1 MPELHLPFAAELPA
15 LPEWLATWPWAE
27 AAVIAFGFAWGSLL
41 GSFIN
46 VVVHR
51 LPLGESVAG
60 GGSRCPHCRCPIRAR
75 DNLPVIGWLLLRGR
89 CRSCQ
94 AGIAPAY
101 PLVEALCGLLVATL
115 VATELAAGGRW
126 LPGSSTGFPQGVD
139 RLLRGDWHLL
149 VTCCLHAGVVLTIVT
164 WALLDRS
171 DWKPQRVGSKCPRG
185 WFMLSA
191 GIVLAGVAICPTAAP
206 PGLLPGGAGWPA
218 EPNGVQGV
226 TASLVGMLLG
236 SVLAQA
242 AGTWSVRLALPLL
255 GGVLGWQ
262 TLTVVAVATAL
273 AAEIVRFFAPGRLQP
288 GDAGLGLA
296 VAGTA
301 ALAWHAAVVAV
312 WQPSG
317 TALQAALTTG

>member
-1 MPELHLPFAAELPA
+1 MPELPLPFATDLPA

-27 AAVIAFGFAWGSLL
+27 AAVILFGFAWGSLL

-60 GGSRCPHCRCPIRAR
+60 GGSRCPHCRGPIRAR

-94 AGIAPAY
+94 TGISPAY
-101 PLVEALCGLLVATL
+101 PLVEALCGVMVATL
-115 VATELAAGGRW
+115 AATELATGGRW
-126 LPGSSTGFPQGVD
+126 LPGPSTGFPQGVD
-139 RLLRGDWHLL
+139 RLLRGDWQLL

-164 WALLDRS
+164 WALLDRAG
-171 DWKPQRVGSKCPRG
+171 WKLDRSGPKCPPG
-185 WFMLSA
+185 WFLIAS
-191 GIVLAGVAICPTAAP
+191 GIVLAVVAVAPPAAP
-206 PGLLPGGAGWPA
+206 PGLLPGGGGWPA
-218 EPNGVQGV
+218 EPHGVQGV
-226 TASLVGMLLG
+226 TASLAGMLLG
-236 SVLAQA
+236 SVLARA
-242 AGTWSVRLALPLL
+242 ATTWSVRLALPLL
-255 GGVLGWQ
+255 GSVLGWQ

-273 AAEIVRFFAPGRLQP
+273 AAVSVRIFAAERLRP

-301 ALAWHAAVVAV
+301 ALAWHAALVPL

-317 TALQAALTTG
+317 TALQVALTTG